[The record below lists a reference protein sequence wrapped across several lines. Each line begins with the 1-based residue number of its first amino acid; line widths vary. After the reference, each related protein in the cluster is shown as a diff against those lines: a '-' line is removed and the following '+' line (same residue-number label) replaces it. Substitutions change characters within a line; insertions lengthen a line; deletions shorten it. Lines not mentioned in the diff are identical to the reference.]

1 MISDYTFKVAGEV
14 ARAVAVAVLAYAAA
28 AIVEGGVPE
37 SRETWVALAT
47 GALPI
52 IYAAIRAALTKSPIP
67 TTPETPKSA

>member
-1 MISDYTFKVAGEV
+1 MISDYTWKTAGEI

-28 AIVEGGVPE
+28 AVVENGVPE
-37 SRETWVALAT
+37 TSDAILALAT

-67 TTPETPKSA
+67 TTPETPSSP